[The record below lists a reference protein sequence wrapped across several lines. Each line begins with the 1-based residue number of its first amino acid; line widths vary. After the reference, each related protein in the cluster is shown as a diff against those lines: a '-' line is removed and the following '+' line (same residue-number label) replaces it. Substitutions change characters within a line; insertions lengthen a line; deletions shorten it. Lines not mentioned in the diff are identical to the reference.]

1 MSQNRQGLSPSKAG
15 VADTHVVPLP
25 SLQGKEEFE
34 KTQKE
39 LLEKGN
45 IIRQSK
51 DQLEHQQ
58 VIELGWASAT
68 GHSSWGGL
76 GVLFPLYP
84 LLLSWTTASSCVA
97 ALVVGSGLSPM
108 PRPCQQRGIGT
119 LLLERSLA
127 QLSWGWHCPLPFSW
141 GAQLSPRDGGH
152 GHPCWWL
159 QGGERALA

>member
-1 MSQNRQGLSPSKAG
+1 MSRDRQGLAPGKAG

-58 VIELGWASAT
+58 VMELGWASAT

-84 LLLSWTTASSCVA
+84 LLLAWTTAPSCVA

-108 PRPCQQRGIGT
+108 PAERHWHIAPGEEPGT
-119 LLLERSLA
+119 AALGLALSLA
-127 QLSWGWHCPLPFSW
+127 IFL